1 MSTTKSRPWQGLLLL
16 GSAALALRVA
26 LVLLLAGR
34 ADGPRTYEHGEIAEN
49 LLAGRG
55 FSVAFL
61 GQEGPTSQQAPLYP
75 ALLAGLYR
83 TFGVGANAVLAMQ
96 LLQCLA
102 GAALAVAVVWLCWSL
117 MPQRRAVG
125 WIAGWGAALYPT
137 HIYMVTHVQVAVWA
151 ALSLTLLCCTVFSS
165 RWGGRG
171 GAALAGLLGGITML
185 FEPILAL
192 ALPILALAMWRRAAG
207 QRQPHS
213 LVATRLLLFAGVATL
228 VVSPWVWRNYQV
240 HGEFVFVKSTFGYA
254 FWQGNNAH
262 SWGTDKIPKASAA
275 SLLQQHDGT
284 LAGRERAM
292 WEARHETLY
301 IDDVLL
307 KPGGYRQFAGL
318 TEPQRSRLLGHEAQR
333 FIAENPGQ
341 YARLCLARLRYFF
354 TFDPTNPKAANLAYR
369 ATTVIWLALF
379 AAGLWLGRREWRALW
394 PTAAIVAAVALF
406 HALTIVSARF
416 RIPVEPLSFV
426 CAALAVAAIGDRC
439 RAMFPSTAARGE
451 VIAMRIA
458 APRANPEVEALVDI
472 HPRG

>member
-1 MSTTKSRPWQGLLLL
+1 MTSTNPRPWKGLLLL
-16 GSAALALRVA
+16 GCAALALRVG
-26 LVLLLAGR
+26 LVLLLSEPA
-34 ADGPRTYEHGEIAEN
+34 AGPRTYEHGEIAEN

-55 FSVAFL
+55 FTVTFL

-75 ALLAGLYR
+75 LLLAGLYR
-83 TFGVGANAVLAMQ
+83 CFGVGSEAVLAMQ

-102 GAALAVAVVWLCWSL
+102 GAALALAVVWLCWSL
-117 MPQRRAVG
+117 LPRRRAVG
-125 WIAGWGAALYPT
+125 CIAGWGAALYPT
-137 HIYMVTHVQVAVWA
+137 HVYMVTHVQVAVWA
-151 ALSLTLLCCTVFSS
+151 ALMLTLLCGVAFSP
-165 RWGGRG
+165 RWNGRA
-171 GAALAGLLGGITML
+171 GAALAGLLGGIAML

-207 QRQPHS
+207 QRQPRS
-213 LVATRLLLFAGVATL
+213 PTATRLLLFAAVAGL
-228 VVSPWVWRNYQV
+228 VVAPWIWRNYRV

-254 FWQGNNAH
+254 FWQGNNPL
-262 SWGTDKIPKASAA
+262 SWGTDKIPKASAET
-275 SLLQQHDGT
+275 LLHQHDGT

-318 TEPQRSRLLGHEAQR
+318 TEPQRSRLLQREAER

-369 ATTVIWLALF
+369 GSTVVWLALF

-426 CAALAVAAIGDRC
+426 WAAISIAAIVDRC
-439 RAMFPSTAARGE
+439 RAMLVPTAATSE
-451 VIAMRIA
+451 IIAMRVSG
-458 APRANPEVEALVDI
+458 PRSTPVEEALVGL